1 MLRMAWNCL
10 PGLLSFHLDY
20 CLVGT
25 ATGPHIHAILVV
37 LITASHLVSHSKPIW
52 GRRPEWVFRLHASAF
67 ASVRSSVF
75 AVQAFVGANWLKGL
89 CPTCK
94 IRKYRIQLCSS
105 STLSSNINYCDKT
118 VAFVKSVTAKSNHS
132 GQGQFFYHCNFRFV
146 FDRLQ
151 TLKILSNL
159 EGGSVDFLSPFPKKL
174 YHVLIAYKVYL
185 GTSWGLDASYFLSC
199 LNFLMLKGLVELQH
213 WQFCLKVTISC
224 WEWYIKRRKDPFLE
238 PREA

>member
-132 GQGQFFYHCNFRFV
+132 GPHTMCPSQHTIGKISLFLWHKRSTSRFLGQNF
-146 FDRLQ
+146 
-151 TLKILSNL
+151 ILS
-159 EGGSVDFLSPFPKKL
+159 
-174 YHVLIAYKVYL
+174 LI
-185 GTSWGLDASYFLSC
+185 
-199 LNFLMLKGLVELQH
+199 NFEEFRPLK
-213 WQFCLKVTISC
+213 
-224 WEWYIKRRKDPFLE
+224 
-238 PREA
+238 